1 MAGGGDG
8 RVRVSDRVVATHDGD
23 RIVVVNLDT
32 SDLIALDGTAR
43 YLWEAIGAREGGATV
58 DDLVAAVTAD
68 FGVEPGEALADV
80 EAFLAALAQAGLTV
94 SAG

>member
-1 MAGGGDG
+1 MTGGGGD
-8 RVRVSDRVVATHDGD
+8 RVHVSDRVVATHDGD

-43 YLWEAIGAREGGATV
+43 YLWEAIGAREEGATV
-58 DDLVAAVTAD
+58 AELVAGVTAD
-68 FGVEPGEALADV
+68 FGVDAETALADV
-80 EAFLAALAQAGLTV
+80 AAFLRALAEAGLTV